1 MKKRLFCILI
11 GTSLLAACDSSANN
25 TLIISHTANGSMGE
39 NWKYEM
45 STDEVLRES
54 DHKSASQFPVFGAK
68 HTWTFEAIGAGE
80 VTLYWTAYESGNE
93 IVEDECYSVTYIV
106 DNNLNITSE
115 SKSSYYPQNDGN
127 YEIDKEKD

>member
-11 GTSLLAACDSSANN
+11 GTSLLAACNSTADN
-25 TLIISHTANGSMGE
+25 TLIISHTTNGSMGE

-45 STDEVLRES
+45 STDKVLREA
-54 DHKSASQFPVFGAK
+54 DYKSASQFPVFGTK

-127 YEIDKEKD
+127 HEIDKEKG